1 MTAYDTRNTQ
11 RIPQVASIAANMTP
25 LGYQQVTATG
35 SAFALTPPAGARQA
49 RIGAEAQ
56 VIRWRDDGMNPIA
69 ATGQRITAAT
79 EFDYAGSLTAIR
91 LIAETAGAIAN
102 ISYYG

>member
-1 MTAYDTRNTQ
+1 MSLFDSRNGQ
-11 RIPQVASIAANMTP
+11 KVQQVAAFHAVLNP
-25 LGYQQVTATG
+25 LGYQQITATG

-56 VIRWRDDGMNPIA
+56 VIRWRDDGSNPTA
-69 ATGQRITAAT
+69 TTGQRITAAT
-79 EFDYAGSLTAIR
+79 EMEYNGNLVAIR

-102 ISYYG
+102 VSYYG